1 LIQQLERMLRME
13 KVFLKIQTRLIIG
26 VNEDDILLDDRT
38 GWIHEVA
45 CEIIA
50 SWLGSE

>member
-1 LIQQLERMLRME
+1 MLRME
-13 KVFLKIQTRLIIG
+13 KDFFKFQARLIIG
-26 VNEDDILLDDRT
+26 AIEDDILLDDRT